1 MAETTHEV
9 LTQTVKQPQF
19 TTNETTLCCES
30 CVVVKEQLIQVFE
43 ELKSTR
49 TIIALLQ
56 EDIVKLNA
64 NHESKSLYREQ
75 SLAQDQVS
83 KNWRMEMQYGYKKY
97 KKPVVPNRQLITLTN
112 RFTPL
117 SDKQGSTAIN
127 EATTH
132 DKEKTGKSYVKYNK
146 KPSKRLSNKVLIL
159 GDSHARNC
167 SQGVKHNLNHNTEV
181 QGIVKPGADM
191 ETIVG
196 TSIKSVKKLTKKD
209 TVVVWGGTRDI
220 GKNEAAKGLHQLKNF
235 VEQNNQTNFIVIGA
249 PHRYDL
255 DLKSCVNEEVKVYNR
270 ELKECLKTCEN
281 IEILEIDSNRDLF
294 TRHGLHL
301 NSKGKDQI
309 AEKIAQIIKVRLNG
323 KINEPNTLKDSEV
336 RRVENIQTGV
346 KEVQLIHED
355 QIGSIPDQEENN
367 GVKEVHLIHED
378 QIGSIP
384 DQEEINGVKE
394 AQLTHEDQ
402 NGSIPDQEENKGVK
416 EVQLIH
422 EDQIDS
428 IPDQEESN
436 GVREVQ
442 LIHKDQS
449 GSIPDQEENKLPH
462 KRIRKPPNTRY
473 DDFLWMDRKIN
484 QM

>member
-1 MAETTHEV
+1 M
-9 LTQTVKQPQF
+9 
-19 TTNETTLCCES
+19 
-30 CVVVKEQLIQVFE
+30 
-43 ELKSTR
+43 
-49 TIIALLQ
+49 
-56 EDIVKLNA
+56 
-64 NHESKSLYREQ
+64 
-75 SLAQDQVS
+75 
-83 KNWRMEMQYGYKKY
+83 
-97 KKPVVPNRQLITLTN
+97 
-112 RFTPL
+112 
-117 SDKQGSTAIN
+117 
-127 EATTH
+127 
-132 DKEKTGKSYVKYNK
+132 
-146 KPSKRLSNKVLIL
+146 
-159 GDSHARNC
+159 
-167 SQGVKHNLNHNTEV
+167 
-181 QGIVKPGADM
+181 
-191 ETIVG
+191 
-196 TSIKSVKKLTKKD
+196 
-209 TVVVWGGTRDI
+209 
-220 GKNEAAKGLHQLKNF
+220 
-235 VEQNNQTNFIVIGA
+235 
-249 PHRYDL
+249 
-255 DLKSCVNEEVKVYNR
+255 YNR

-323 KINEPNTLKDSEV
+323 KISEPNTLKDSEV

>member
-1 MAETTHEV
+1 MAEATREV

-19 TTNETTLCCES
+19 TTNETTLCCEN
-30 CVVVKEQLIQVFE
+30 CVTVKEQFIQLFE

-56 EDIVKLNA
+56 EDIVKLSA
-64 NHESKSLYREQ
+64 NHESKASHREQ
-75 SLAQDQVS
+75 SFDQDQVS
-83 KNWRMEMQYGYKKY
+83 KNWRMEPQYGYKRY

-117 SDKQGSTAIN
+117 SDNQGSTVIN
-127 EATTH
+127 EVTTPG
-132 DKEKTGKSYVKYNK
+132 KENIGKSRITHNK
-146 KPSKRLSNKVLIL
+146 KLPKRVLNKVLIL

-209 TVVVWGGTRDI
+209 TVVVWGGTRDV
-220 GKNEAAKGLHQLKNF
+220 GRNEAAKGLHQLKNF
-235 VEQNNQTNFIVIGA
+235 VEQNNQTNFIAIGV

-281 IEILEIDSNRDLF
+281 TEIIEIDSNRDLF

-309 AEKIAQIIKVRLNG
+309 AEKIAQTIKVRLNRR
-323 KINEPNTLKDSEV
+323 INEPNTLKDSEV
-336 RRVENIQTGV
+336 RVGNIQTGV
-346 KEVQLIHED
+346 KEGQLIHED
-355 QIGSIPDQEENN
+355 QISSIPDQEGNNGVKEAQLIHEDRINSIPDQKENNRVKEAQLPHTGQNGGIPDQEENN
-367 GVKEVHLIHED
+367 GVKEVKLIYED
-378 QIGSIP
+378 QIGSI
-384 DQEEINGVKE
+384 
-394 AQLTHEDQ
+394 
-402 NGSIPDQEENKGVK
+402 S
-416 EVQLIH
+416 
-422 EDQIDS
+422 
-428 IPDQEESN
+428 
-436 GVREVQ
+436 
-442 LIHKDQS
+442 
-449 GSIPDQEENKLPH
+449 DQEENKLPP
-462 KRIRKPPNTRY
+462 KRLRKPPSTRH

>member
-1 MAETTHEV
+1 MH
-9 LTQTVKQPQF
+9 
-19 TTNETTLCCES
+19 
-30 CVVVKEQLIQVFE
+30 I
-43 ELKSTR
+43 
-49 TIIALLQ
+49 
-56 EDIVKLNA
+56 
-64 NHESKSLYREQ
+64 
-75 SLAQDQVS
+75 
-83 KNWRMEMQYGYKKY
+83 
-97 KKPVVPNRQLITLTN
+97 
-112 RFTPL
+112 
-117 SDKQGSTAIN
+117 
-127 EATTH
+127 
-132 DKEKTGKSYVKYNK
+132 
-146 KPSKRLSNKVLIL
+146 
-159 GDSHARNC
+159 
-167 SQGVKHNLNHNTEV
+167 NHNTEV

-428 IPDQEESN
+428 IPDQEE
-436 GVREVQ
+436 
-442 LIHKDQS
+442 
-449 GSIPDQEENKLPH
+449 NKLPH

>member
-19 TTNETTLCCES
+19 TTNKTTLCCES

-43 ELKSTR
+43 ESKSTR

-196 TSIKSVKKLTKKD
+196 TSIESVKKLTKKD
-209 TVVVWGGTRDI
+209 TCSVG
-220 GKNEAAKGLHQLKNF
+220 
-235 VEQNNQTNFIVIGA
+235 
-249 PHRYDL
+249 
-255 DLKSCVNEEVKVYNR
+255 
-270 ELKECLKTCEN
+270 
-281 IEILEIDSNRDLF
+281 
-294 TRHGLHL
+294 RH
-301 NSKGKDQI
+301 
-309 AEKIAQIIKVRLNG
+309 
-323 KINEPNTLKDSEV
+323 
-336 RRVENIQTGV
+336 
-346 KEVQLIHED
+346 
-355 QIGSIPDQEENN
+355 
-367 GVKEVHLIHED
+367 
-378 QIGSIP
+378 
-384 DQEEINGVKE
+384 
-394 AQLTHEDQ
+394 
-402 NGSIPDQEENKGVK
+402 
-416 EVQLIH
+416 
-422 EDQIDS
+422 
-428 IPDQEESN
+428 
-436 GVREVQ
+436 
-442 LIHKDQS
+442 
-449 GSIPDQEENKLPH
+449 
-462 KRIRKPPNTRY
+462 TRY
-473 DDFLWMDRKIN
+473 REK
-484 QM
+484 